1 MKTIR
6 ANAEQVL
13 RENYKAAR
21 EVDLKESYDF
31 AFGEWVGYER
41 YSDPDFYRWL
51 FNDGD
56 ISDFGSNLT
65 TEEMQTALAFIA
77 NI

>member
-31 AFGEWVGYER
+31 GFSEWLFYER
-41 YSDPDFYRWL
+41 GSDPNFYRWL
-51 FNDGD
+51 FNDD
-56 ISDFGSNLT
+56 TISDFGSNL
-65 TEEMQTALAFIA
+65 ESSDLQIALDFFKTL
-77 NI
+77 